1 MGATAAAGARK
12 ASEVGPLLPSPS
24 PHQSKAVQQNAKHP
38 SPFMRITG
46 LAKPHDQAAAA
57 AHHPSAP
64 AGRGILSPGA
74 AGAATADASP
84 SIQSQEGIS
93 GVREIAS
100 PTAVDASA
108 ATSLPVV
115 NSGSSDIYD
124 DPGTSQPM
132 SERSKQ
138 WLAYD
143 KEHGTLWG
151 RDWLY
156 YRLLQQRLPPSIS
169 LLQAAAG
176 VRRVSRE
183 MLQQRKTLNS
193 CRSHV
198 ASRRS
203 LRPDGDLD
211 RIVRRLF
218 PSLRAF
224 EEKHHVLLSRANQ
237 RLHSNQG
244 AAAEHAAAA
253 AACAAAAATCTTTP
267 AAGAPETASAACG
280 LPPHKRQ
287 LPQGALV
294 SPLQLQ
300 QHPKKHGSILNT
312 SSSSKAYALLLLRPP
327 TPPPFVDASG
337 QLVPRQQQQQ
347 SHGRPPSLC
356 AADAAGF
363 AVAGSTHSRYLTM
376 AMQAALPPPERKRL
390 RRELSLLLRRHQAS
404 TAAAAEGGDSAAAV
418 RLHFELLPDL
428 LMPHLPLLEQN
439 RLSTDGSCTV
449 LQLSRFVAARL
460 NQQQQQKQLLQK
472 QQLQKQLQP
481 IADLRLYTKEHRAPF
496 GPNLTLAALH
506 QLSLAY
512 PTESLVVYYTTRS
525 YNDEGGGVLSGLRG
539 HLTEVSLL
547 VPAESAAASRYLT
560 QQQQQLQSL
569 SGGTPTDRHSSP
581 SPSVSGG
588 GGSRGSAMTH
598 AALSS
603 LGGNAMGT
611 PDGLLAGALGARCAL
626 PPESGPT
633 PERQREHAANASST
647 RASTAMQQ
655 HLPAAVLGA
664 ARTPQGSAVAVPHP
678 AAAASAG
685 RFGSGAAFKPLDAS
699 LPVAAADQVPRRS
712 AAVGMPYRP
721 SGVGAPGTAAS
732 SFAAHAWI
740 FVSPRCW
747 WSLASASAF
756 CSYVGG
762 CLARQLAKKL
772 DVVCLHRKATG
783 HGASVTNPDLGTSA
797 TKYPYISSRKSSC
810 LRTAGPAAS
819 AGCGDA
825 AVANSTD
832 RQMNDVPASM
842 LAGTACKDIEI
853 P

>member
-1 MGATAAAGARK
+1 MLR
-12 ASEVGPLLPSPS
+12 V
-24 PHQSKAVQQNAKHP
+24 
-38 SPFMRITG
+38 
-46 LAKPHDQAAAA
+46 
-57 AHHPSAP
+57 
-64 AGRGILSPGA
+64 
-74 AGAATADASP
+74 
-84 SIQSQEGIS
+84 
-93 GVREIAS
+93 AS

-193 CRSHV
+193 IRLREDLSCPICMSILDQTVVVKSCLHRFCAECIEKCVRIGIRECPQCRSHV

-211 RIVRRLF
+211 RI
-218 PSLRAF
+218 
-224 EEKHHVLLSRANQ
+224 
-237 RLHSNQG
+237 
-244 AAAEHAAAA
+244 
-253 AACAAAAATCTTTP
+253 
-267 AAGAPETASAACG
+267 
-280 LPPHKRQ
+280 
-287 LPQGALV
+287 GALV

-418 RLHFELLPDL
+418 H
-428 LMPHLPLLEQN
+428 
-439 RLSTDGSCTV
+439 
-449 LQLSRFVAARL
+449 
-460 NQQQQQKQLLQK
+460 
-472 QQLQKQLQP
+472 
-481 IADLRLYTKEHRAPF
+481 LRLYTKEHRAPF

-525 YNDEGGGVLSGLRG
+525 YNDE
-539 HLTEVSLL
+539 
-547 VPAESAAASRYLT
+547 
-560 QQQQQLQSL
+560 
-569 SGGTPTDRHSSP
+569 
-581 SPSVSGG
+581 
-588 GGSRGSAMTH
+588 
-598 AALSS
+598 ALSS
-603 LGGNAMGT
+603 LGGNASSRSGSSQAKAAASLPAENLAATATTAATRAAAASPRPLSTISLLPVGT

-732 SFAAHAWI
+732 SFAGNPQH
-740 FVSPRCW
+740 PRGP
-747 WSLASASAF
+747 LA
-756 CSYVGG
+756 
-762 CLARQLAKKL
+762 
-772 DVVCLHRKATG
+772 DHR
-783 HGASVTNPDLGTSA
+783 
-797 TKYPYISSRKSSC
+797 
-810 LRTAGPAAS
+810 
-819 AGCGDA
+819 
-825 AVANSTD
+825 
-832 RQMNDVPASM
+832 
-842 LAGTACKDIEI
+842 
-853 P
+853 